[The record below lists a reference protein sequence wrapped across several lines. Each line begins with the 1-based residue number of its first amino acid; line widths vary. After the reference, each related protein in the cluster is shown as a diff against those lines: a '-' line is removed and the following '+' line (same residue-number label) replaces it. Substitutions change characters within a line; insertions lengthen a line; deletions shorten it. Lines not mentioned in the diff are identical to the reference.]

1 VSDSKPPEPVGDSN
15 TTEART
21 FRSSLS
27 PLSAQSSDALNPE
40 SSGLSPARWYAEFR
54 KQEGFEPD
62 PAQASAVEHLQALHQ
77 ALIAFKQRP
86 RGLIS
91 RTLSPQRHQPPR
103 GLYLHGGV
111 GRGKSALMDAF
122 YAGLPYR
129 RKRRMHFHPFMR
141 EVHAALNHY
150 AHSHSADPLVLV
162 AQDLAKTT
170 RVLCFDEFHV
180 SDIADAM
187 ILGRLL
193 EQLFSL
199 GVVLILTSN
208 YPPHQLYPDGLQ
220 RERFLPAI
228 ALLEKNLDV
237 LCVDGGIDHRMRAL
251 DQERVFFMPL
261 DEAAEEG
268 LSVLYQHTTGRTPH
282 SSELSVLGRVLKV
295 KAVSEAAVWFDFA
308 ALCEGA
314 RSQMDYLYLAERYP
328 LLLLSGVPRMGPDQA
343 AAARRFTWLVD
354 IFYDHH
360 VPIALS
366 AEVELNA
373 LYPQGTLSGE
383 FVRTVS
389 RLEEMQSVSWRHAA
403 VHRK

>member
-1 VSDSKPPEPVGDSN
+1 MIDSESPALAS
-15 TTEART
+15 EAQT
-21 FRSSLS
+21 GESSLIG
-27 PLSAQSSDALNPE
+27 P
-40 SSGLSPARWYAEFR
+40 SPARWYAEFR

-62 PAQASAVEHLQALHQ
+62 PAQASAVEHLQSLHQ

-91 RTLSPQRHQPPR
+91 RTLTPQRHQPPR

-150 AHSHSADPLVLV
+150 AHSHTADPLVAV

-199 GVVLILTSN
+199 GVVLVLTSN
-208 YPPHQLYPDGLQ
+208 YPPSQLYPDGLQ

-237 LCVDGGIDHRMRAL
+237 LCVDGGIDHRMRSL

-261 DEAAEEG
+261 DLAAEQG
-268 LSVLYQHTTGRTPH
+268 LSLLYQHATGKTPDTAT
-282 SSELSVLGRVLKV
+282 LTVLGRELTV
-295 KAVSEAAVWFDFA
+295 KAVSEGAVWFDFA
-308 ALCEGA
+308 ILCGGA

-328 LLLLSGVPRMGPDQA
+328 LLVLSGVPRMGPDQA

-366 AEVELNA
+366 AEVALNE
-373 LYPQGTLSGE
+373 LYPHGTLSGE

-389 RLEEMQSVSWRHAA
+389 RLEEMQSVTWRHAA
-403 VHRK
+403 KD

>member
-1 VSDSKPPEPVGDSN
+1 VIDSESPALAS
-15 TTEART
+15 EAQT
-21 FRSSLS
+21 GESSLIG
-27 PLSAQSSDALNPE
+27 P
-40 SSGLSPARWYAEFR
+40 SPARWYAEFR

-62 PAQASAVEHLQALHQ
+62 PAQASAVEHLQSLHQ

-91 RTLSPQRHQPPR
+91 RTLTPQRHQPPR

-150 AHSHSADPLVLV
+150 AHSHTADPLVAV

-199 GVVLILTSN
+199 GVVLVLTSN
-208 YPPHQLYPDGLQ
+208 YPPSQLYPDGLQ

-237 LCVDGGIDHRMRAL
+237 LCVDGGIDHRMRSL

-261 DEAAEEG
+261 DLAAEQG
-268 LSVLYQHTTGRTPH
+268 LSLLYQHATGKTPDTAT
-282 SSELSVLGRVLKV
+282 LTVLGRELTV
-295 KAVSEAAVWFDFA
+295 KAVSEGAVWFDFA
-308 ALCEGA
+308 ILCGGA

-328 LLLLSGVPRMGPDQA
+328 LLVLSGVPRMGPDQA

-366 AEVELNA
+366 AEVALNE
-373 LYPQGTLSGE
+373 LYPHGTLSGE

-389 RLEEMQSVSWRHAA
+389 RLEEMQSVTWRHAA
-403 VHRK
+403 KD

>member
-1 VSDSKPPEPVGDSN
+1 MIDSE
-15 TTEART
+15 
-21 FRSSLS
+21 S
-27 PLSAQSSDALNPE
+27 PALASEGQTGE
-40 SSGLSPARWYAEFR
+40 SSQIGPSPARWYAEFR

-62 PAQASAVEHLQALHQ
+62 PAQASAVEHLQSLHQ

-91 RTLSPQRHQPPR
+91 RTLTRQRHQPPR
-103 GLYLHGGV
+103 GLYLYGGV

-150 AHSHSADPLVLV
+150 AHSHTADPLVAV

-199 GVVLILTSN
+199 GVVLVLTSN
-208 YPPHQLYPDGLQ
+208 YPPSQLYPDGLQ

-228 ALLEKNLDV
+228 GLLEKNLDV
-237 LCVDGGIDHRMRAL
+237 LCVDGGIDHRMRSL

-261 DEAAEEG
+261 DLAAEQG
-268 LSVLYQHTTGRTPH
+268 LSLLYQHATGKTLH
-282 SSELSVLGRVLKV
+282 TDTLTILGRELAV
-295 KAVSEAAVWFDFA
+295 KAVSEGAVWFDFA
-308 ALCEGA
+308 ILCGGA

-328 LLLLSGVPRMGPDQA
+328 LLILSGVPRMGPDQA

-366 AEVELNA
+366 AEVALNE
-373 LYPQGTLSGE
+373 LYPHGTLSGE

-389 RLEEMQSVSWRHAA
+389 RLEEMQSVTWRHTA
-403 VHRK
+403 KD

>member
-1 VSDSKPPEPVGDSN
+1 VIDSKG
-15 TTEART
+15 
-21 FRSSLS
+21 
-27 PLSAQSSDALNPE
+27 
-40 SSGLSPARWYAEFR
+40 PAHWYAEFSQR
-54 KQEGFEPD
+54 EGFEPD
-62 PAQASAVEHLQALHQ
+62 PAQASAVEYLQALHQ
-77 ALIAFKQRP
+77 ALITFKQRP
-86 RGLIS
+86 RGLLS
-91 RTLSPQRHQPPR
+91 RAFAPQRHLPPR

-122 YAGLPYR
+122 FAGLPYT

-150 AHSHSADPLVLV
+150 AHSHTADPLVAV
-162 AQDLAKTT
+162 AQDLARST

-199 GVVLILTSN
+199 GVVLVLTSN
-208 YPPHQLYPDGLQ
+208 YPPSRLYPDGLQ

-237 LCVDGGIDHRMRAL
+237 LCVDGGIDHRMRSL
-251 DQERVFFMPL
+251 DQEQVFFMPL
-261 DEAAEEG
+261 DEAAEQG
-268 LSVLYQHTTGRTPH
+268 LSLVYHYSTGASPV
-282 SSELSVLGRVLKV
+282 SSELSILGRVLPV
-295 KAVSEAAVWFDFA
+295 KARTDEVVWFDFA
-308 ALCEGA
+308 TLCGGP
-314 RSQMDYLYLAERYP
+314 RSQMDYLYLAERYQ
-328 LLLLSGVPRMGPDQA
+328 LLMLSGVPRMGPDQA
-343 AAARRFTWLVD
+343 AEARRFTWLVD

-366 AEVELNA
+366 AEAALDA

-389 RLEEMQSVSWRHAA
+389 RLEEMQSVTWRQATQSSDG
-403 VHRK
+403 